1 MSQPE
6 GPVTEAAAPE
16 TAATTPEAPAPAVP
30 VVSAEDIAREK
41 LAVIRERRAEQR
53 ARIEASQATKARE
66 EALTSRA
73 RLDAERWAKDPVAAM
88 QDAKLDPRAALDAL
102 VKHVTEDDAP
112 VTRAELRE
120 REAKID
126 ALERRLAAQEARE
139 EAAKAEAAARSE
151 AAAVA
156 AQEDRLM
163 GLMEGPEFADLRRVY
178 PREQILHAANSYATQ
193 LHESGQ
199 RFTLESIA
207 AALLKRHEDMASRY
221 RPAEP
226 TSAPESAPRKTVNGG
241 RTPAV
246 PRTLTTDL
254 ATEPGARVKKPE
266 TMPERLKRLQA
277 KYG

>member
-16 TAATTPEAPAPAVP
+16 TAATTPEAPAAP

-66 EALTSRA
+66 EALTTRA
-73 RLDAERWAKDPVAAM
+73 RLDADRWAKDPVAAM

-112 VTRAELRE
+112 VTRAELRA
-120 REAKID
+120 REQRID
-126 ALERRLAAQEARE
+126 ELEKKLAAQEARE
-139 EAAKAEAAARSE
+139 EAARKEAEERASS
-151 AAAVA
+151 AAVQ
-156 AQEDRLM
+156 AQENRLIS
-163 GLMEGPEFADLRRVY
+163 LMDGPEYADLRGKWS
-178 PREQILHAANSYATQ
+178 REQILESANNFATHLHA
-193 LHESGQ
+193 SGKK
-199 RFTLESIA
+199 FTLETIA
-207 AALLKRHEDMASRY
+207 AALLKSHEEMASRY

>member
-1 MSQPE
+1 MQP
-6 GPVTEAAAPE
+6 PDTADAPDQTTAE
-16 TAATTPEAPAPAVP
+16 TPDTTPATPEPEAP
-30 VVSAEDIAREK
+30 SAAAIQLEK
-41 LAVIRERRAEQR
+41 LAAIRERRAAQR
-53 ARIEASQATKARE
+53 TATEAAQATKARE
-66 EALTSRA
+66 EAETART
-73 RLDAERWAKDPVAAM
+73 RLDVERWAKDPVAAIR
-88 QDAKLDPRAALDAL
+88 DAKLDPRELLDQL

-112 VTRAELRE
+112 ITRAELRE

-178 PREQILHAANSYATQ
+178 PRERILHAANSYATQ

-199 RFTLESIA
+199 RFTLETIA
-207 AALLKRHEDMASRY
+207 AALLKSHEEMASHY

-254 ATEPGARVKKPE
+254 ATEPGTRLRKPE